1 MASISIPNVPLSAT
15 DLVVCLLA
23 IVLAGS
29 LTYLVRAICGTCGRR
44 S

>member
-1 MASISIPNVPLSAT
+1 MAEVSIPNVPLSAT
-15 DLVVCLLA
+15 DVVVCLLA

-29 LTYLVRAICGTCGRR
+29 LTYLVRAVCGMCGRR